1 MRKVDSCDV
10 NVGWKPPARNA
21 LAATSKR
28 NMWSVCHVLHL
39 ERAPSE
45 DHHANIK
52 TAAEELLLTAAEV
65 AESSA
70 RARLKRFEASAPG
83 HLQCISSACL
93 VGQLR
98 ETQTTA
104 SQAREMLTKNCRFL
118 PSAREL
124 LGQP

>member
-70 RARLKRFEASAPG
+70 RARLRSFCAWAPAMHLECVHAGLGSFGKRKPQHPRPER
-83 HLQCISSACL
+83 C
-93 VGQLR
+93 
-98 ETQTTA
+98 
-104 SQAREMLTKNCRFL
+104 
-118 PSAREL
+118 
-124 LGQP
+124 